1 MFFFDSCRGVP
12 GKPFWLKEIPK
23 NFGMFCLYF
32 SEMAIGYYKSGFS
45 YIAGIVFRKFFVL
58 NFGMKDIFYSIGA
71 MLCFLAIQPL

>member
-1 MFFFDSCRGVP
+1 MFFFTVAG
-12 GKPFWLKEIPK
+12 GLWLSHLGEGNSKILE
-23 NFGMFCLYF
+23 FFCLSLYF

-71 MLCFLAIQPL
+71 MLCFLAIQS